1 MERYRAYQHIIRIS
15 HADESMLESAAAEIA
30 TVTAARWGMDGANIT
45 FGRGLWKGDIEF
57 GATIEIV
64 TRDSLTNEHM
74 QNLRNHVTAMGL
86 TAFVTVNETTAFE
99 LY

>member
-1 MERYRAYQHIIRIS
+1 MERYRAYQHVIRIS
-15 HADESMLESAAAEIA
+15 HADESVIESAAAEIA
-30 TVTAARWGMDGANIT
+30 IVTAIRWGMDGANIM
-45 FGRGLWKGDIEF
+45 FGRGVWKGDIEF

-74 QNLRNHVTAMGL
+74 DNLRNHICAMGL
-86 TAFVTVNETTAFE
+86 TAFVTVSETTAFE

>member
-15 HADESMLESAAAEIA
+15 HGLEEVVHMAAEEIA
-30 TVTAARWGMDGANIT
+30 LVTAARLGVDGANIT
-45 FGRGLWKGDIEF
+45 FGRGLWKGDYEF

-64 TRDSLTNEHM
+64 TREVTTNEDM
-74 QNLRNHVTAMGL
+74 TLIRNHVTAMGL